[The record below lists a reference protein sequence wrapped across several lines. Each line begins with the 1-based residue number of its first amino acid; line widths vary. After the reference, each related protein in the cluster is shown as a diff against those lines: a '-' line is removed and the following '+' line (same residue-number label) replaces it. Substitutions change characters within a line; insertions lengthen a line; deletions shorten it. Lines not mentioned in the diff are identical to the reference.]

1 MQAISTVGQLLPAVF
16 QQFCQPFTDF
26 VLKKLLPA
34 KPSAQA
40 KRQKGP
46 SQAAQ
51 LKAHAMK
58 VPAASFTHT
67 KGARALHLDGHLL

>member
-16 QQFCQPFTDF
+16 QQFCQAFTDF

-34 KPSAQA
+34 KPSTQA

-58 VPAASFTHT
+58 VLACRT
-67 KGARALHLDGHLL
+67 KPHGQRVGL